1 MKKFF
6 ILAAAAV
13 VATAACTKSEV
24 VEAPEKAISFE
35 VAKYA
40 TATKAAS
47 YNSLLDETAN
57 GAAVTNFYTNA
68 WCHTTGY
75 SAQQTM
81 ADQSIVPNDATNPT
95 QWNTDGRTYYWPKT
109 GYLNFFSYAGYPLP
123 TAKAEGSVTYSG
135 VTVDRNANILVADAA
150 YGYKEN
156 TTNANPPYQQNS
168 VTKGVPTL
176 FHHMLSRVKFD
187 VIFDAS
193 AITDASYAYTV
204 TIKTASISVPQVGTL
219 AVNFTEP
226 ANVATTPQVVAL
238 STTGWSS
245 LGSYAAIDKVS
256 GDVVLTAK
264 GGNKSDGSTT
274 DGTATGT
281 PVELITESSAISHA
295 LSDDVTFSMTYTFS
309 YKYGSEAPVTE
320 DVTITATKLKEFA
333 PSVSTWAMN
342 TKYLYHIIIKPNE
355 PIIFDPAVE
364 TWVAETNEPEYTY

>member
-1 MKKFF
+1 M
-6 ILAAAAV
+6 
-13 VATAACTKSEV
+13 
-24 VEAPEKAISFE
+24 
-35 VAKYA
+35 
-40 TATKAAS
+40 
-47 YNSLLDETAN
+47 
-57 GAAVTNFYTNA
+57 
-68 WCHTTGY
+68 
-75 SAQQTM
+75 
-81 ADQSIVPNDATNPT
+81 
-95 QWNTDGRTYYWPKT
+95 
-109 GYLNFFSYAGYPLP
+109 
-123 TAKAEGSVTYSG
+123 
-135 VTVDRNANILVADAA
+135 
-150 YGYKEN
+150 
-156 TTNANPPYQQNS
+156 
-168 VTKGVPTL
+168 
-176 FHHMLSRVKFD
+176 
-187 VIFDAS
+187 
-193 AITDASYAYTV
+193 
-204 TIKTASISVPQVGTL
+204 
-219 AVNFTEP
+219 NFTEP